1 MAPPFAVSCILR
13 ARGASAAS
21 SRDTRGPPCSLFCEG
36 RHHLTVRLTSWRGL
50 LPRAGLLAVIIALVP
65 LPVAANDGGTDAK
78 TPTIKAS
85 MERIVARDLAAAPAS
100 SAAVRPARQGR
111 APGDSPAFF
120 KSGPGIVAL
129 VMMVAGTGYAL
140 YSSKHDRITSAGKK

>member
-1 MAPPFAVSCILR
+1 V
-13 ARGASAAS
+13 
-21 SRDTRGPPCSLFCEG
+21 
-36 RHHLTVRLTSWRGL
+36 TVRITSWRGV

-65 LPVAANDGGTDAK
+65 LPVAAANGGTDAK

-85 MERIVARDLAAAPAS
+85 MERIVARDLTATSAS
-100 SAAVRPARQGR
+100 KAAVRPTRQGR

-129 VMMVAGTGYAL
+129 VVMVAGTGYAL
-140 YSSKHDRITSAGKK
+140 YSAQHDRITSAGKK

>member
-1 MAPPFAVSCILR
+1 
-13 ARGASAAS
+13 
-21 SRDTRGPPCSLFCEG
+21 
-36 RHHLTVRLTSWRGL
+36 
-50 LPRAGLLAVIIALVP
+50 LLAVIIALVP
-65 LPVAANDGGTDAK
+65 LPAAASDGETDAK

-85 MERIVARDLAAAPAS
+85 MERIVARDLTAAPAS
-100 SAAVRPARQGR
+100 SAVRPARQGR

-129 VMMVAGTGYAL
+129 VVMVAGTGYAL

>member
-1 MAPPFAVSCILR
+1 M
-13 ARGASAAS
+13 
-21 SRDTRGPPCSLFCEG
+21 
-36 RHHLTVRLTSWRGL
+36 TVRITSWRGV

-65 LPVAANDGGTDAK
+65 LPVAASNGGTNAK

-129 VMMVAGTGYAL
+129 VVMVAGTGYAL